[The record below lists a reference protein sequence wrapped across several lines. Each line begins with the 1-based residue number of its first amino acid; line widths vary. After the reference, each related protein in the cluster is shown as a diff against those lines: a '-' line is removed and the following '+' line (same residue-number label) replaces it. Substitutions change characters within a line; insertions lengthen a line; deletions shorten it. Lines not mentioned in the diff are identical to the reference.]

1 MITTVK
7 VQGSRL
13 HRKVSFQYATILW
26 PIYLN
31 FQASNILVLEVRIWD
46 QDMGFR
52 IWDSEFGIQNLG
64 FRIWGLGSV
73 TWNPVFGI
81 EDLGLRIWDL
91 DSS

>member
-1 MITTVK
+1 MVMSQTVPPLESPPG
-7 VQGSRL
+7 VL
-13 HRKVSFQYATILW
+13 CANLLILKQ
-26 PIYLN
+26 ILIVKAQLN
-31 FQASNILVLEVRIWD
+31 PTQLSTNIFVNFGLGIWEL
-46 QDMGFR
+46 G
-52 IWDSEFGIQNLG
+52 FGIPNLG

>member
-1 MITTVK
+1 MTF
-7 VQGSRL
+7 Q
-13 HRKVSFQYATILW
+13 SFNIH
-26 PIYLN
+26 IYLN
-31 FQASNILVLEVRIWD
+31 YSHFFSVKTFFDPNYFWPKKNSTKFFVNFGLGIWEL
-46 QDMGFR
+46 G
-52 IWDSEFGIQNLG
+52 FGIQNLG